1 MKLISRSILIMFIFD
16 LITISVSSIF
26 WYDRLGLPDDLLN
39 LSVMLIV
46 LTGLISLYL
55 KGNYRIREFNLT
67 LKNTYLLF
75 EGVVFAHI
83 PTAFLLLLFSE
94 NTKTFLFLLMN
105 LLTVFVILR
114 IYRALFHIYLFKF
127 KKVKNVLIIGT
138 NTYTL
143 YVKDKIL

>member
-55 KGNYRIREFNLT
+55 KGNYRIREYIHT
-67 LKNTYLLF
+67 LNNTYLLSYS
-75 EGVVFAHI
+75 
-83 PTAFLLLLFSE
+83 FLGQMSA
-94 NTKTFLFLLMN
+94 M
-105 LLTVFVILR
+105 
-114 IYRALFHIYLFKF
+114 
-127 KKVKNVLIIGT
+127 
-138 NTYTL
+138 
-143 YVKDKIL
+143 